1 MKEDKPKDNVIES
14 KTEKSFFEKEPKKDK
29 DREKLRD
36 REKDKDRDKYKKE
49 LNRRTNL
56 KNQLSPDKECNDAHI
71 VSISDWMKPVDL
83 PVDKSMITLKESVQK
98 SKDKLHKNKTGDIDE
113 YKSKLSN
120 NYVLKNEEPKPS
132 STVYQKKEENLNLSH
147 RNKIK
152 LPFIGKMPFAKPI
165 TKKSNSSTKD
175 IPSFTVESSTN
186 ETKDNFMDSVA
197 IQKLLIEKMITSV
210 NEKKVK
216 YYKKFYN
223 IYLVKQN
230 PIKLRINFKLPI

>member
-14 KTEKSFFEKEPKKDK
+14 KTEKSFFEKEHRKDK
-29 DREKLRD
+29 EKEKLRD
-36 REKDKDRDKYKKE
+36 REKDKDRDRYKKE

-56 KNQLSPDKECNDAHI
+56 KNQLSPDKECNDAHN

-98 SKDKLHKNKTGDIDE
+98 SKDKLNKNKTGNIDE
-113 YKSKLSN
+113 YKSRLSN
-120 NYVLKNEEPKPS
+120 NYVLKNQKHEEAKPS
-132 STVYQKKEENLNLSH
+132 SIINQKKKENFNLSH

-197 IQKLLIEKMITSV
+197 IQKMFIEKMITSV

-216 YYKKFYN
+216 
-223 IYLVKQN
+223 
-230 PIKLRINFKLPI
+230 

>member
-1 MKEDKPKDNVIES
+1 
-14 KTEKSFFEKEPKKDK
+14 
-29 DREKLRD
+29 
-36 REKDKDRDKYKKE
+36 
-49 LNRRTNL
+49 
-56 KNQLSPDKECNDAHI
+56 
-71 VSISDWMKPVDL
+71 MKPVDL

-98 SKDKLHKNKTGDIDE
+98 SKDKLNKNKTGDIDE
-113 YKSKLSN
+113 YKSRLSN
-120 NYVLKNEEPKPS
+120 NYVLKNQKHEEAKSPS
-132 STVYQKKEENLNLSH
+132 SIINQKKEENFNLSH

-197 IQKLLIEKMITSV
+197 IQKMLIEKMITSV

-216 YYKKFYN
+216 
-223 IYLVKQN
+223 
-230 PIKLRINFKLPI
+230 